1 MNNKN
6 CGCKKPKPCGCQEPE
21 ICGCKTKVDLL
32 CSFYS
37 GSPLLPSGIQPGDD
51 GNTAIKKLNDSIA
64 DLPDSEY
71 EPTLIDNI
79 GGKIKVYKGLDPG
92 TMIHEFKTIQGTDGI
107 IVEDSQGT
115 SQCDAGEFINVRN
128 DKAWLKDY
136 ILYVLINEIDLCEL
150 ISGCGIIPPVEEP
163 TVQNIVFNIEN
174 RATKIFTEQ
183 DFAYSDP
190 NSNPLAS
197 IKAIGNVEDYRLATN
212 QYVSD
217 AEVFIT
223 NVQQGLFKFIGK
235 DTNLA
240 YTSVVQY
247 RAKNSQ
253 GAWSN
258 LANITVNVAAKK
270 IPNFAPVNIELVRG
284 ISNQKTATVS
294 YTNGNSQT
302 LSAGQVLYTVGTM
315 GQPGYIKAYVQ
326 SSVVLGNSGTFNIV
340 VSSLPYTTVSG
351 NPSSV
356 NYTIDSGTGVINFTY
371 SSAPVVEDINL
382 STDYNEPIFF
392 NPTIFTSKFTDLDN
406 DVTQV
411 RSMADP
417 DALVGYKLNGVDYT
431 GTWINIADTSNLAYY
446 PDPTLTNAH
455 NKKNR
460 WQAKDSKGN
469 ESN

>member
-6 CGCKKPKPCGCQEPE
+6 CGCNKHKPCGCEQPE

-37 GSPLLPSGIQPGDD
+37 GAPLLPSTIQPGDD
-51 GNTAIKKLNDSIA
+51 GNTAIKKLNDYLA

-71 EPTLIDNI
+71 EPTLMDNI
-79 GGKIKVYKGLDPG
+79 GDKIEVYKGQNPG
-92 TMIHEFKTIQGTDGI
+92 TMIHEFKTIQGSEGV
-107 IVEDSQGT
+107 IVEDSLGT
-115 SQCDAGEFINVRN
+115 SSCDKGEFINVKI
-128 DKAWLKDY
+128 DKNWFKDY
-136 ILYVLINEIDLCEL
+136 LIYLLINEIDLCDL
-150 ISGCGIIPPVEEP
+150 ISHCGVIPPVEEP
-163 TVQNIVFNIEN
+163 VVQNIVFNIPN
-174 RATKIFTEQ
+174 RTTKTFTET

-190 NSNPLAS
+190 NSNPMEGVKVL
-197 IKAIGNVEDYRLATN
+197 GNVEDYRLATN

-217 AEVFIT
+217 TDIPKINLT
-223 NVQQGLFKFIGK
+223 MGLFKFIAK

-247 RAKNSQ
+247 RARNSQ

-258 LANITVNVAAKK
+258 LANLTINVAAKI
-270 IPNFAPVNIELVRG
+270 IPIFAPVSVDLIRG
-284 ISNQKTATVS
+284 VSNQKTATVS
-294 YTNGNSQT
+294 YTNGNNQT
-302 LSAGQVLYTVGTM
+302 LTTGQTLYTIGTS
-315 GQPGYIKAYVQ
+315 GQPGYIRAYVQ
-326 SSVVLGNSGTFNIV
+326 STVVLGSAGTFNIV
-340 VSSLPYTTVSG
+340 ISSIPYATVSG

-356 NYTIDSGTGVINFTY
+356 NYTIDSGVGVINFAY
-371 SSAPVVEDINL
+371 SSAPVVQDINL

-417 DALVGYKLNGVDYT
+417 DALLGYKLNGLDYT

-446 PDPTLTNAH
+446 PDPALTNAH
-455 NKKNR
+455 SKKNR